1 VHIFPIDSGSLSIL
15 RNGEEFK
22 VTNRLKDMGETASWR
37 LMVNA
42 ALAGAKAVGY
52 SMKRQPGR
60 GLSNTYEMTKDGK
73 TQVVSVRTTRDRYIA
88 FPPLDGGKKW
98 KTLDSADLVL
108 VSAVDDPAAPQSV
121 DVYLFPA
128 EEVRRRFDSNYAARI
143 ENGHTVRENFGMWVM
158 IDQGD
163 DTIISQVGHSLAVDY
178 PAIAHFSIDEL
189 EKAVEPSTK
198 ALLDESAPEHGEAI
212 ATSQS
217 QLNTVADVLTFAR
230 EKISELT
237 GMPADVI
244 KLDLKMG
251 V

>member
-1 VHIFPIDSGSLSIL
+1 M
-15 RNGEEFK
+15 
-22 VTNRLKDMGETASWR
+22 TNRLKDMGETASWR
-37 LMVNA
+37 LMVSA
-42 ALAGAKAVGY
+42 ALEGAKAAGY

-73 TQVVSVRTTRDRYIA
+73 TQIASVRTTRDRFIA

-98 KTLDSADLVL
+98 KTLDTADLVL
-108 VSAVDDPAAPQSV
+108 VSAVNDPADPQNI

-128 EEVRRRFDSNYAARI
+128 DEVRKRFDASYAARI

-158 IDQGD
+158 IDKGD

-189 EKAVEPSTK
+189 EVGVEPETK
-198 ALLDESAPEHGEAI
+198 QMAAEAAPEHEEEI
-212 ATSQS
+212 AADTLALS
-217 QLNTVADVLTFAR
+217 TVADVLTFAR
-230 EKISELT
+230 EKIAVLT
-237 GMPADVI
+237 GMPVDAI